1 MKKFI
6 LYIIILLLLP
16 GNVYLAFLH
25 REKPQVQLNLLN
37 TINSQYCADVDKK
50 DTPDSFTWHAP
61 TGHIIQFIRTD
72 SIKFSLGCIR
82 NLSNFNWIEHEGA
95 YILIYADVFCVDF
108 NKDFVFDVFR
118 KNEKYFIVTD
128 RNRIEVD
135 KPDFKAMQAVT
146 PDKQKYHW
154 NGNVWIKR

>member
-1 MKKFI
+1 M
-6 LYIIILLLLP
+6 
-16 GNVYLAFLH
+16 
-25 REKPQVQLNLLN
+25 
-37 TINSQYCADVDKK
+37 
-50 DTPDSFTWHAP
+50 
-61 TGHIIQFIRTD
+61 
-72 SIKFSLGCIR
+72 
-82 NLSNFNWIEHEGA
+82 
-95 YILIYADVFCVDF
+95 IYADVFCVDF

-146 PDKQKYHW
+146 PDKQKYYW